1 MIMLGGFEVVVRV
14 IVSDE
19 LENSVGGKPNPSV
32 GGVGQ
37 LNPAHVGAIAI
48 ELGEDIRVV
57 QFVDRQLVTS

>member
-37 LNPAHVGAIAI
+37 LNPAHVGAIAV
-48 ELGEDIRVV
+48 EEREDLRLG
-57 QFVDRQLVTS
+57 QFVDGQLVTS

>member
-1 MIMLGGFEVVVRV
+1 MIMLGGFDVLVRV

-19 LENSVGGKPNPSV
+19 LKDSVGGKPNPSV

-48 ELGEDIRVV
+48 ELGEDIRMV
-57 QFVDRQLVTS
+57 QLIDW